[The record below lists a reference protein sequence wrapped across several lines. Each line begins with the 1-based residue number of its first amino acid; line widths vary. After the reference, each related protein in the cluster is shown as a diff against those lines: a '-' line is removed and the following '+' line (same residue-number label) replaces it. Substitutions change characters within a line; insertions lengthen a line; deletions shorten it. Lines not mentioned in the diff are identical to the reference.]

1 MSLQIDTFDDLLT
14 IINNHPD
21 WRRKLVKALFPEI
34 DLPKALQELIE
45 SNRLLRAQ
53 LGDVDARLARM
64 EDRQARM
71 EDRQD
76 RMEGQLIRIEGRQ
89 DKMDHRL
96 DRIETTVTRLDRS
109 VAELKGDNYESN
121 FVRKADAILGTFVRR
136 GHDGRQEIATKLEVA
151 EAENQISDEDY
162 TQVMAADLLWNGRSK
177 QIAEDIS
184 LVVEVSWFAEQHD
197 LERAVN
203 RASILRQIG
212 LRAFPVVAA
221 KEWVD
226 EVRAEALRR
235 KVTIIYDYN
244 ADKASWES
252 ARTM

>member
-1 MSLQIDTFDDLLT
+1 MSLQIDTFDDLLA

-64 EDRQARM
+64 EDRQ
-71 EDRQD
+71 D

-96 DRIETTVTRLDRS
+96 DRIETTVTRVDRS

-121 FVRKADAILGTFVRR
+121 FVRKADAILGAFVRR
-136 GHDGRQEIATKLEVA
+136 GHDGRQEIATKLDVA
-151 EAENQISDEDY
+151 EAANQISDEDY

-235 KVTIIYDYN
+235 KVAIIYDYN
-244 ADKASWES
+244 ADKVSWES